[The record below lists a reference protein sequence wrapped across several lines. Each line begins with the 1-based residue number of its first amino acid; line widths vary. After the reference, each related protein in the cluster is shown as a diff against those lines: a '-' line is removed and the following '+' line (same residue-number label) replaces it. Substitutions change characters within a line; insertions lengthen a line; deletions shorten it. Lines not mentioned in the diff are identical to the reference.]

1 LVLSVEEKEVAA
13 LHRLGLTEYEC
24 RLYLALVKMGPVKA
38 SEVSFFGQVPRTK
51 AYGAINDLQ
60 QKGLVKVIPGKPEIY
75 EASSPNEV
83 LMPIVK
89 KMAHEVTDSECVI
102 EDLALTYESNKYVKH
117 DTPKAS
123 EESWHMEGRQG
134 IYNKLCEVM
143 NEASKSIN
151 YSTSAVGL
159 VRAYKAHAEAF
170 ERAKKQGATV
180 RVLCPI
186 NTANSTI
193 AKELSEI
200 VELKNTDEPLSFSV
214 SVDAKHFIVV
224 DSRPDDASTDRGY
237 DQALWTTNELV
248 VELFEQLFDRVWKAM
263 PSKAGKS
270 SKVIEPIPSTTD
282 T

>member
-1 LVLSVEEKEVAA
+1 MGLSVEEKEVAA

-75 EASSPNEV
+75 AASSPNEV

-89 KMAHEVTDSECVI
+89 KMAHEVTDSETVI
-102 EDLALTYESNKYVKH
+102 EDLAMTYESNKYVKR
-117 DTPKAS
+117 DTPSAS

-134 IYNKLCEVM
+134 IYNKLNEVM

-170 ERAKKQGATV
+170 ERARKQGATV

-186 NTANSTI
+186 NTTNSSIAN
-193 AKELSEI
+193 ELSEI
-200 VELKNTDEPLSFSV
+200 AELKNTDEALSFFV
-214 SVDAKHFIVV
+214 SVDSKHFIVV

-248 VELFEQLFDRVWKAM
+248 VELFEQLFDRVWKAT
-263 PSKAGKS
+263 PDKPGKASKL
-270 SKVIEPIPSTTD
+270 IQPIPSPTD
-282 T
+282 P